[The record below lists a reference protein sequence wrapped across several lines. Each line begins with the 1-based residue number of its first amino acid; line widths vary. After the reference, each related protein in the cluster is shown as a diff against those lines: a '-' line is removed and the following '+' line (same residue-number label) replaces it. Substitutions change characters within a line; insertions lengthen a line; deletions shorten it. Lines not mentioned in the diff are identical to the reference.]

1 MSICLHSFIPPVP
14 ERQKCKSPGFLFL
27 FAPIT
32 QGVTLSTWPRKRR
45 LLASP
50 LWVFM
55 SGLEGTAEGQWL
67 AGNRRRG
74 HPGPDLCSQEFWS
87 SDSGPAHLALGR
99 SLSSA
104 PRQLQVLGHLVL
116 SSSPCLTSP
125 IPNHSRHAADSA
137 LCEAPIPGLPPQP
150 LSCSPAPD
158 SWTHLPFNGPASE
171 LSLTPRGLLRSLPL
185 TNSTGRMEVSP
196 QTCLG
201 GSQAGKPGPRL

>member
-1 MSICLHSFIPPVP
+1 
-14 ERQKCKSPGFLFL
+14 
-27 FAPIT
+27 
-32 QGVTLSTWPRKRR
+32 
-45 LLASP
+45 
-50 LWVFM
+50 M
-55 SGLEGTAEGQWL
+55 SGLEGTAEGQRL

-137 LCEAPIPGLPPQP
+137 LREAPVPGFPPQP

-185 TNSTGRMEVSP
+185 TNTGVRGAWRCPRRHVLVAPRQGSLVPVSEDFP
-196 QTCLG
+196 GQTFQWVFRAKAEGNC
-201 GSQAGKPGPRL
+201 AKA